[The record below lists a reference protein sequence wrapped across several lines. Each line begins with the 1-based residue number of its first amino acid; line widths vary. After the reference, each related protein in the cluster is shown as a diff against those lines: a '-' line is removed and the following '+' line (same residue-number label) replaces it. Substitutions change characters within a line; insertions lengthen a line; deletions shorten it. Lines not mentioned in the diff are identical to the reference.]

1 MALHFA
7 TIWEA
12 VADRTPERPAVIC
25 EGQIRR
31 WGEYENRAARL
42 ASALTDAGLGP
53 GSKVGLYMHNS
64 IEYLEAQFAVFK
76 IGGCP
81 INVNYRYKADELV
94 YLLDNS
100 DAEALVFQSSYAMRI
115 WEIRERLPDIKLYLQ
130 VDDGSA
136 EVLLDFATAYE
147 TVARTQAPMPRRQQ
161 EPGGVYMLYTGGTTG
176 MPKGVMYDVAGFCS
190 GLMAI
195 GAGGLGLAP
204 PTSMSEYQQLLD
216 KVDNPPVNLPAAP
229 MMHGTGMWLGCMV
242 PHALGGT
249 VVATSKLGL
258 DADLIWQLAQEHQVT
273 DLVIVG
279 DAFAKPLLGALSE
292 AAEQARPYRPAQLQ
306 QIISS
311 GVMWS
316 AEVKQALLE
325 HLDCALV
332 DIMGSSEGGMGM
344 SVMTRELA
352 ADAAVPTAQ
361 FALNEGVKIFNDLDQ
376 EVLPGS
382 DDIGMIATSGMVP
395 LGYYK
400 DDAKSQATFREI
412 DGVRYSFPGDF
423 ASVAADGTV
432 TLLGRGSACIN
443 TAGEKVF
450 PEEVEEALKKHPQ
463 VYDTLVVGLPDE
475 RFGQR
480 VVAVVSGVPGA
491 ELAPAQL
498 VEFAREHLA
507 GYKVPKQVLS
517 VAQVRRA
524 PNGKADYKWARQVAE
539 DSLQSV

>member
-12 VADRTPERPAVIC
+12 VADRASERPAVIC
-25 EGQIRR
+25 DGVTRR
-31 WGEYENRAARL
+31 WGEYEDRAARL
-42 ASALTDAGLGP
+42 ATALTDAGLGP
-53 GSKVGLYMHNS
+53 GSKVGLYLHNS

-81 INVNYRYKADELV
+81 INVNYRYKAEELV
-94 YLLDNS
+94 YLLENS

-115 WEIRERLPDIKLYLQ
+115 WEIRERLPNIKMYLQ

-136 EVLLDFATAYE
+136 EVLLDFASAYE
-147 TVARTQAPMPRRQQ
+147 TVARNHQPLPRRGHD
-161 EPGGVYMLYTGGTTG
+161 PDSVYMLYTGGTTG
-176 MPKGVMYDVAGFCS
+176 MPKGVMYDVAGFCTT
-190 GLMAI
+190 LI
-195 GAGGLGLAP
+195 GIGVAGLGLEAP
-204 PTSMSEYQQLLD
+204 VTMDDYLGLLEALD
-216 KVDNPPVNLPAAP
+216 THPINMPAAP

-249 VVATSKLGL
+249 VVATAKLGL
-258 DADLIWQLAQEHQVT
+258 DADLIWQLVQEHQVS

-279 DAFAKPLLGALSE
+279 DAFAKPLLGALNDAVSQGR
-292 AAEQARPYRPAQLQ
+292 AFRPAGLQ

-316 AEVKQALLE
+316 AEVKQGLLE

-344 SVMTRELA
+344 SVTTRDMA
-352 ADAAVPTAQ
+352 TPTAR
-361 FALNEGVKIFNDLDQ
+361 FVLNEGVKVFNDADQ
-376 EVLPGS
+376 EVQPGS
-382 DDIGMIATSGMVP
+382 EEIGKIATSGMVP

-400 DDAKSQATFREI
+400 DAAKSEATFREI

-423 ASVAADGTV
+423 ASIAADGTI

-450 PEEVEEALKKHPQ
+450 PEEVEEGLKRHPQ

-480 VVAVVSGVPGA
+480 VVAVVSAIAGA
-491 ELAPAQL
+491 ALTADQ
-498 VEFAREHLA
+498 VVTFAREQMA
-507 GYKVPKQVLS
+507 GYKVPKAVLL
-517 VAQVRRA
+517 VDKVQRA
-524 PNGKADYKWARQVAE
+524 PNGKADYKWARQIAE
-539 DSLQSV
+539 EGLSTV

>member
-1 MALHFA
+1 MGLHFA
-7 TIWEA
+7 SIWEA
-12 VADRTPERPAVIC
+12 VADRLPERPAVIC
-25 EGQIRR
+25 EGETRR
-31 WGEYENRAARL
+31 WGEYEERASRL
-42 ASALTDAGLGP
+42 AGALTEAGLGP
-53 GSKVGLYMHNS
+53 GSKVGLYLHNS

-115 WEIRERLPDIKLYLQ
+115 WEIRERLPNIKLYLQ

-136 EVLLDFATAYE
+136 EVLLDFASAYE
-147 TVARTQAPMPRRQQ
+147 TVARNQAPLPRRTH
-161 EPGGVYMLYTGGTTG
+161 ETDGVYMLYTGGTTG
-176 MPKGVMYDVAGFCS
+176 MPKGVMYDIGGFCS

-195 GAGGLGLAP
+195 GAGGVGLAP
-204 PTSMSEYQQLLD
+204 PTTMAEYQHLLD
-216 KVDNPPVNLPAAP
+216 QLQEYPVNLPAAP

-242 PHALGGT
+242 PHAMGGT
-249 VVATSKLGL
+249 VVASSKLGL
-258 DADLIWQLAQEHQVT
+258 DPDLIWQLTQEHQVT
-273 DLVIVG
+273 DMVIVG
-279 DAFAKPLLGALSE
+279 DAFAKPLLGALRE
-292 AAEQARPYRPAQLQ
+292 AQAQGRPYQPSGLK

-316 AEVKQALLE
+316 AEVKQGLLE

-344 SVMTRELA
+344 SVTTRDMSA
-352 ADAAVPTAQ
+352 PTAS
-361 FALNEGVKIFNDLDQ
+361 FALNEGVKVFNDNDE
-376 EVLPGS
+376 EVQPGS
-382 DDIGMIATSGMVP
+382 EEIGKIATSGMVP

-400 DDAKSQATFREI
+400 DEAKSEATFREI
-412 DGVRYSFPGDF
+412 GGVRYSFPGDF

-450 PEEVEEALKKHPQ
+450 PEEVEEALKRHPQ
-463 VYDTLVVGLPDE
+463 VYDTLVVGMPDE

-480 VVAVVSGVPGA
+480 VVAVVSATADAALTA
-491 ELAPAQL
+491 EQ
-498 VEFAREHLA
+498 VIDFAREHLA
-507 GYKVPKQVLS
+507 GYKVPKQVLM
-517 VAQVRRA
+517 VPRVQRA
-524 PNGKADYKWARQVAE
+524 PNGKADYKWARQTAE
-539 DSLQSV
+539 RELSAM